1 MSNAEGWSDAA
12 KQALLLV
19 PNLIKLYGRLM
30 SDRRVPLRARALAMA
45 TLGYT
50 ALPID
55 IVPDFVPVLGQIDDV
70 VVVALGLRRLAE
82 VAGPELLNEHWDGDQ
97 PVLESVQAVV
107 EAVAAV
113 APRRIRSLLEWAAP
127 L

>member
-1 MSNAEGWSDAA
+1 VSNADQWSDAA
-12 KQALLLV
+12 KQAVLLV

-55 IVPDFVPVLGQIDDV
+55 IVPDFIPVLGQIDDV
-70 VVVALGLRRLAE
+70 VIVALGLRRLAE
-82 VAGPELLNEHWDGDQ
+82 VAGPELLSEHWDGEE

-113 APRRIRSLLEWAAP
+113 APHRIRRLLQWAAP